1 MAATTTNA
9 PFQILQDAGKENPRN
24 IPIKGKSKQPLGAHV
39 PMGVSGGVPVKGRA
53 NFATLNSNAN
63 IRTGNNTNN
72 NGVHTGIGSN
82 KVAFREVG
90 NVKNIKDDQT
100 LGGKKSTVVP
110 VEQFKTFSVYEDHN
124 ENIEPQQTAISSGVF
139 NVKQTENTSQDV
151 VDKENVFQDK
161 QQRSQHHNILTERS
175 DIHNKYDDHE
185 YILDTTPMSVS
196 DVLSPMSVDRSMS
209 TATIFDNSNSKD
221 VAESSEQKN
230 LSIPRNDRQR
240 FFEVVEYQRNI
251 LEYFR
256 ESEKKHRPK
265 PHYMRRQTDI
275 NYSMRTIL
283 VDWLVEVSEEYNLD
297 TETLYL
303 SVSYIDRFLS
313 HMSVVR
319 NKLQLVGTAAMY
331 IASKY
336 EEIYPPDVAEFVF
349 ITDDTYSKAQ
359 VLRME
364 QIILKILS
372 FDLCTPTA
380 YVFINTY
387 SVLTDIPDKVK
398 FLTLYISE
406 LSLLEADPYLRFHP
420 SMISAAS
427 LALAR
432 HLCDLPVWSSEL
444 EEITTYRLEDLRE
457 VFLCLCKSHSAAVN
471 LAQQAIQEK
480 YKAEKFRSVSTIEP
494 VNIDDE
500 QFIELVNKYNEF
512 TIQQKSKEGQI
523 STEKTAGASA
533 TSTPSSNVNLFFK
546 F

>member
-1 MAATTTNA
+1 MAATTTTTNA
-9 PFQILQDAGKENPRN
+9 AFQIMQDAGKENPRN
-24 IPIKGKSKQPLGAHV
+24 IPTKGKSNVLQPLGASS
-39 PMGVSGGVPVKGRA
+39 MGAGGGVPLKQGRA
-53 NFATLNSNAN
+53 NVATLNSNAN
-63 IRTGNNTNN
+63 VRIGNGNNN
-72 NGVHTGIGSN
+72 NGVHAVAGT

-90 NVKNIKDDQT
+90 NVKICKDDQT
-100 LGGKKSTVVP
+100 LLGGKKASVVP

-124 ENIEPQQTAISSGVF
+124 ENIEPQQVVASSGVPI
-139 NVKQTENTSQDV
+139 KQNDVTSQDV
-151 VDKENVFQDK
+151 VDKENVFHDK
-161 QQRSQHHNILTERS
+161 QQRLQQHHNILTERS
-175 DIHNKYDDHE
+175 DIHKFDENE
-185 YILDTTPMSVS
+185 YLLDTTPMSVS
-196 DVLSPMSVDRSMS
+196 DVLSPMSVDRS
-209 TATIFDNSNSKD
+209 AAKFFDDSNSKE
-221 VAESSEQKN
+221 VAESSELEK

-240 FFEVVEYQRNI
+240 FFEVVEYQRSI

-297 TETLYL
+297 TETLYI

-380 YVFINTY
+380 FVFINTY
-387 SVLTDIPDKVK
+387 AVLTDIPDKVK

-406 LSLLEADPYLRFHP
+406 LSLLEADPYLRFYP

-432 HLCDLPVWSSEL
+432 YLCDLPVWSAEL

-457 VFLCLCKSHSAAVN
+457 VFLCLCKSHNSAVS

-480 YKAEKFRSVSTIEP
+480 YKAEKFRSVSSIEP
-494 VNIDDE
+494 VNIEDE
-500 QFIELVNKYNEF
+500 QFAEIVNHYNEYALK
-512 TIQQKSKEGQI
+512 QKNSVEQITTAKEGD
-523 STEKTAGASA
+523 KTTA
-533 TSTPSSNVNLFFK
+533 PSSKVNLFFK